1 MAKPR
6 KSYYWWIAGK
16 VLYGLV
22 GLGIFLMVA
31 FLLWRILFSGNTP
44 RNMERLSPNAALVE
58 AFEAKGEALALRT
71 QDHEIF
77 TRGED
82 NNGYFSTPRVVY
94 IPDAAQ
100 MQVLLRYNN
109 STLKATQKDFA
120 LEARPTKGE
129 IVYDVTL
136 LSITD
141 QTPEDLSD
149 NQDGSET
156 LGEVRLVPTSYTVET
171 TKLYTY
177 ILYTFDGVT
186 FPEDVIVTYV
196 DIYYGGAVDYANEA
210 YGSIRVYHRDAPWI
224 DLALSKDEVALLTDA
239 KNGGNK

>member
-6 KSYYWWIAGK
+6 KSYYWWIAGR

-31 FLLWRILFSGNTP
+31 FLLWRILFSGSTP
-44 RNMERLSPNAALVE
+44 KAMEKLSPNTALLE
-58 AFEAKGEALALRT
+58 AFEAKGEALVLRT
-71 QDHEIF
+71 QDHEIY

-94 IPDAAQ
+94 IPEAAQ

-109 STLKATQKDFA
+109 STLKATQREFG
-120 LEARPTKGE
+120 LESRPVQGE

-141 QTPEDLSD
+141 LTPEDASD

-156 LGEVRLVPTSYTVET
+156 LGEVRLAPTSYTVET
-171 TKLYTY
+171 TRLYTY
-177 ILYTFDGVT
+177 VLYVFDGVT

-196 DIYYGGAVDYANEA
+196 DIYYGGALDYASEA
-210 YGSIRVYHRDAPWI
+210 YGSIRVYHRDAAWI
-224 DLALSKDEVALLTDA
+224 DLTLSKDEVALLTDA
-239 KNGGNK
+239 KKGGNP

>member
-6 KSYYWWIAGK
+6 KSYYWWIVGK
-16 VLYGLV
+16 VLYSLV
-22 GLGIFLMVA
+22 ALGIFAMIA
-31 FLLWRILFSGNTP
+31 FLLWRVLFSGNIPDT
-44 RNMERLSPNAALVE
+44 MEKLSPNAALLE
-58 AFEAKGEALALRT
+58 AFEAKGDALVLRT
-71 QDHEIF
+71 QDHEIY

-94 IPDAAQ
+94 IPEASQ

-109 STLKATQKDFA
+109 STLKATQREFG
-120 LEARPTKGE
+120 LESRPSQGE

-136 LSITD
+136 LSIRD
-141 QTPEDLSD
+141 LTPEDESD
-149 NQDGSET
+149 NLDGSET
-156 LGEVRLVPTSYTVET
+156 LGEVRLAPTSYTVET

-196 DIYYGGAVDYANEA
+196 DIYYGGALDYTAEA
-210 YGSIRVYHRDAPWI
+210 YGSIRVYHRDAVWV
-224 DLALSKDEVALLTDA
+224 DRALSKDEVALLTDA
-239 KNGGNK
+239 KNGGN